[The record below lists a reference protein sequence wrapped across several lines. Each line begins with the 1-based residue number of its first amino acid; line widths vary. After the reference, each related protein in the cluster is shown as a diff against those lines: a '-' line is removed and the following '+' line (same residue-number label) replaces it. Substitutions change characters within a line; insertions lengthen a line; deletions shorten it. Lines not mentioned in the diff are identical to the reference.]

1 MGIAIRLVMFSFA
14 GILTACAGF
23 QVAGQFQAGRQALLI
38 NQPENALPY
47 FLAAADRDP
56 DYVYQSVYFREG
68 IWTYVGRAQ
77 YATGKLNEARQ
88 SLERALAKDQDDN
101 MARLYL
107 GLTLARSGDAARG
120 VKEIESGMTGL
131 HDWLEYIERT
141 RPFEAYWDPTREI
154 RGAIEKDL
162 DKISSKDIDPQQ
174 LIADAEW
181 VGQRM
186 ESEIDRARRDER
198 RRYENEFDRR
208 RGPSVG
214 VGVGF

>member
-1 MGIAIRLVMFSFA
+1 MRAARRIRSFLLICLLA
-14 GILTACAGF
+14 GCAAY
-23 QVAGQFQAGRQALLI
+23 QVAGKFQAGRQALLV
-38 NQPENALPY
+38 NQRETALAY
-47 FLAAADRDP
+47 FLEAAERDP
-56 DYVYQSVYFREG
+56 DYIYRSMYFREG
-68 IWTYVGRAQ
+68 IWTYVGRPQ
-77 YATGKLNEARQ
+77 YALGRYNEARQ
-88 SLERALAKDQDDN
+88 SLERALARDKDDN

-107 GLTLARSGDAARG
+107 GLTLARSGDAAKG
-120 VKEIESGMTGL
+120 TKEIEAAMKGI

-162 DKISSKDIDPQQ
+162 DKIAAKDFALPE

-198 RRYENEFDRR
+198 RRYEHDFDRR
-208 RGPSVG
+208 RGLSVG

>member
-1 MGIAIRLVMFSFA
+1 MGVATRLVIFSLA

-23 QVAGQFQAGRQALLI
+23 QVAGQFQSGRQALLI
-38 NQPENALPY
+38 NQPETALAY

-56 DYVYQSVYFREG
+56 DYVYQSVYFHEG
-68 IWTYVGRAQ
+68 IWTYVGRTQ
-77 YATGKLNEARQ
+77 YATGKFNEARQ

-107 GLTLARSGDAARG
+107 GLTLARSGDATRG
-120 VKEIESGMTGL
+120 VKEIESGMKGL

-162 DKISSKDIDPQQ
+162 EKISAKDFDLQQ

-181 VGQRM
+181 LGQRM

-198 RRYENEFDRR
+198 RRYENDFDRR

-214 VGVGF
+214 VGIGF